1 MTLNAIFEAVKFGDT
16 IEIESTNVMAGSA
29 KKRYKVGRKTKLK
42 KGTIEKITLSNVM
55 NPKGVKSYLYKR
67 NDKVRMAVGDMAAS
81 VKSAR
86 II

>member
-16 IEIESTNVMAGSA
+16 IEIESANVMAGTKSR
-29 KKRYKVGRKTKLK
+29 RYKVGRKTKLR
-42 KGTIEKITLSNVM
+42 KGTIEKISLTNIM

-67 NDKVRMAVGDMAAS
+67 NGKVSMAVGDMAAS

-86 II
+86 IV